1 MATKSRKR
9 INVTL
14 PPETLELIDRVSK
27 DSRSEFIN
35 KAVRFY
41 ANRLQR
47 ARLKRK
53 LRQAYLERAEEDLAI
68 AQEWEPI
75 ERELWEKLEEEE
87 KA

>member
-47 ARLKRK
+47 A
-53 LRQAYLERAEEDLAI
+53 
-68 AQEWEPI
+68 W
-75 ERELWEKLEEEE
+75 
-87 KA
+87 